1 MRANGRERRPALA
14 PLCYTRVAMNKHIP
28 AFTLCI
34 LAAAALAP
42 NLCAATGGQV
52 VNTVIQNDCLR
63 LVIAPDARVQ
73 FVDRKTGKDY
83 ADPQLPLAYVKAGGA
98 THYTNAT
105 AASFSDGELTLRFG
119 ETGISAVIAIAS
131 EKRFVRFEVESV
143 SGNGVDELAFADIQT
158 TLKGS
163 RDEPFA
169 ACALALNL
177 KTNVWALPGRMSRLN
192 ATCYR
197 KTGLEG
203 ASAAIIGCPAK
214 ELRKAM
220 QEAVMAAPE
229 LPHSPVGG
237 PWALDSPANRASYL
251 FNFGGLTEQTVDS
264 WIKLAKDL
272 GIRQIDFHGGG
283 SFRFGD
289 CRPHPDWYPQGRA
302 SFRAVIDKLHA
313 AGILAGLHT
322 YAFFIDKS
330 CPWGT
335 PVPDPGLGKD
345 ATFTLADD
353 LPADA
358 TDVAVAESTASM
370 SATTGFFV
378 RNSVTIQID
387 DELITYTGVSKEAPF
402 KFSGCKRGAYGTK
415 LSAHAK
421 GAKVGHLKECFGL
434 FAPDPDSPLFI
445 KLVEANADFYNECG
459 FDMVYL
465 DALDGED
472 VLGGSE
478 WSWHYGSKFV
488 FELVKRL
495 KKPPI
500 MEMSTFHHHLWFV
513 RSRMGAW
520 DHPRRSH
527 KRFID
532 LHCRSNESCLDMF
545 LPAHLGW
552 WSIIADSNPQVEPTF
567 SDDIEYLCAKCAGWD
582 CGLSPQGFTPES
594 YAASYNLRRLARLIK
609 QWEDLRLAG
618 WFSEPVKAKLREP
631 GKEFTLIEKGGKP
644 QLREVQYSKH
654 KVTGLDSSSKWA
666 VENRF
671 GAQPARLRIE
681 ALISAK
687 PYDSPDA
694 VTLIDFTDASLLQ
707 PISAA
712 PGIEGKLDLAKEPIK
727 AGTASG
733 CFTASRTAGQP
744 LQADRTDKFS
754 VTEHAQR
761 QTKGGTPSWVSVPAV
776 FSPARDLSGTG
787 AFGVW
792 VHGDGEGELL
802 NLQYNS
808 PEHLV
813 GGLADNYITVDFTGW
828 RYFELIEPEGQRVE
842 DYSWP
847 YGGNAYA
854 IYREL
859 VHWNAISRFTFWL
872 NDLPSNGAARVYVSP
887 IKALPLVK
895 TKLANPSVT
904 IDGKSITF
912 PVELESGCYIEYNSA
927 SDCKLYS
934 ASGDLLRE
942 ITPQGAADLK
952 RGANEVSFTCSP
964 PADGVNAR
972 ANVTVV
978 GMVQ

>member
-1 MRANGRERRPALA
+1 MS
-14 PLCYTRVAMNKHIP
+14 
-28 AFTLCI
+28 FTVE
-34 LAAAALAP
+34 
-42 NLCAATGGQV
+42 TDYV
-52 VNTVIQNDCLR
+52 R
-63 LVIAPDARVQ
+63 LVISPDARVQ
-73 FVDRKTGKDY
+73 FIDNKTGTDY
-83 ADPQLPLAYVKAGGA
+83 ADPTRPLARVKTGGN
-98 THYTNAT
+98 THNAT
-105 AASFSDGELTLRFG
+105 AASFKNGKLTLSFG
-119 ETGISAVIAIAS
+119 ETGISAVIAVAGH
-131 EKRFVRFEVESV
+131 KRYLRFEIESV
-143 SGNGVDELAFADIQT
+143 GGGVDELTFADVQT

-169 ACALALNL
+169 ACALALDL
-177 KTNVWALPGRMSRLN
+177 KTNVTALPGPMSRLT
-192 ATCYR
+192 ATCYK
-197 KTGLEG
+197 KTGLTG

-220 QEAVMAAPE
+220 QEVVSAAPE

-251 FNFGGLTEQTVDS
+251 FNFGGMTEQNVDS

-272 GIRQIDFHGGG
+272 GIPQIDFHGGG
-283 SFRFGD
+283 PFRFGD
-289 CRPHPDWYPQGRA
+289 CRPNPDTYPQGRA
-302 SFRAVIDKLHA
+302 SFKAVIDKLHK

-322 YAFFIDKS
+322 YAFFMDKS
-330 CPWGT
+330 CPWVT
-335 PVPDPGLGKD
+335 PVPDPGLAKD
-345 ATFTLADD
+345 AMFTLADD

-378 RNSVTIQID
+378 RNSVTLQID
-387 DELITYTGVSKEAPF
+387 NELITYAAVPKEAPF
-402 KFSGCKRGAYGTK
+402 KFTGCKRGAYGTK
-415 LSAHAK
+415 AEQHAK
-421 GAKVGHLKECFGL
+421 GTGVHHLRELFGL

-459 FDMVYL
+459 FDMMYL

-532 LHCRSNESCLDMF
+532 LHCRSNESCIDMF

-552 WSIIADSNPQVEPTF
+552 WAIIADSNPQVEPTF

-594 YAASYNLRRLARLIK
+594 FAASHNLRRLGGIIK
-609 QWEDLRLAG
+609 RWEDLRLAG
-618 WFSEPVKAKLREP
+618 WFTPPVKAKLREP
-631 GKEFTLIEKGGKP
+631 GREFTLADENGKP
-644 QLREVQYSKH
+644 QLREVLYSKH
-654 KVTGLDSSSKWA
+654 KVTGLDWPTSKWT
-666 VENRF
+666 VDNRF
-671 GAQPARLRIE
+671 GTQPARLRIE
-681 ALISAK
+681 ALMSAK

-694 VTLIDFTDASLLQ
+694 VTLIDFTDASLFR
-707 PISAA
+707 PVSAA
-712 PGIEGKLDLAKEPIK
+712 QGIEGKLDLTKEPIK
-727 AGTASG
+727 AGSASG
-733 CFTASRTAGQP
+733 CFTASRTAAQP
-744 LQADRTDKFS
+744 AQANRTDKFS
-754 VTEHAQR
+754 VTDHAQR
-761 QTKGGTPSWVSVPAV
+761 HTKGGTPSWVSVPAV
-776 FSPARDLSGTG
+776 FTPERDLSKEG

-792 VHGDGEGELL
+792 VRGDGNGELL

-813 GGLADNYITVDFTGW
+813 GGLADNYIAIDFTGW
-828 RYFELIEPEGQRVE
+828 RYFELIEPEGERVDE
-842 DYSWP
+842 HSWP

-859 VHWNAISRFTFWL
+859 VHWNAISRFSFWL
-872 NDLPSNGAARVYVSP
+872 NDLPSDASAKVYISP
-887 IKALPLVK
+887 VRALPLVK
-895 TKLANPSVT
+895 AKLVNPSVT
-904 IDGKSITF
+904 INGKTITF

-934 ASGDLLRE
+934 PAGDLLRD

-952 RGANEVSFTCSP
+952 PGANDVSFACSP
-964 PADGVNAR
+964 PAGGINAR

-978 GMVQ
+978 GIGEVVGE